1 MSIAKNADLGSS
13 VIFQIADQFNQ
24 DLTLVDPDMI
34 EDVSE
39 LNVRAGST
47 AMDLSD
53 FTTASSYLSSALSL
67 LPEDRWEKNYEFTL
81 RLYYLSA
88 KAAYSSGH
96 SEEAINLLK
105 AILDKAHSMDD
116 KLDAYQHYLTV
127 SF

>member
-1 MSIAKNADLGSS
+1 MAKNADLGSN

-24 DLTLVDPDMI
+24 DLTLVDPDMLT
-34 EDVSE
+34 DVSE

-53 FTTASSYLSSALSL
+53 FTTASSYLTNAHSL
-67 LPEDRWEKNYEFTL
+67 LPDDCWEEMYEFTM

-96 SEEAINLLK
+96 SENAINLLK
-105 AILDKAHSMDD
+105 AILDEGRCMED
-116 KLDAYQHYLTV
+116 KLDAQQLHLTV
-127 SF
+127 SS